1 MKVCAVVPFADR
13 STLNTVLCSG
23 CEARVGTLATKTV
36 SMSGTMSC
44 SAPVVSMTITVV
56 VSVIRVA
63 PPMNAAA
70 PTCTS
75 SQPTQN

>member
-1 MKVCAVVPFADR
+1 
-13 STLNTVLCSG
+13 
-23 CEARVGTLATKTV
+23 
-36 SMSGTMSC
+36 MSGTMSC

-70 PTCTS
+70 PICRP
-75 SQPTQN
+75 QQQCCQNQNHTLSHSWLPDLTYRGLSFD